1 MNEGCREKKNPFG
14 RQKWFLKDM
23 TNNTPWPVIVDQI
36 GDLFENKNPQSLKRL
51 YQICNMREPV
61 LSRLRDIDSLLNLRM
76 GIFRAR
82 NRWYQNTS
90 APRQPSGKDSTCQ
103 AGSIRRKEARVWITV
118 VLD

>member
-1 MNEGCREKKNPFG
+1 
-14 RQKWFLKDM
+14 M

-103 AGSIRRKEARVWITV
+103 AASGGKRPGCGLLWFLTKVTTEQDFSN
-118 VLD
+118 D